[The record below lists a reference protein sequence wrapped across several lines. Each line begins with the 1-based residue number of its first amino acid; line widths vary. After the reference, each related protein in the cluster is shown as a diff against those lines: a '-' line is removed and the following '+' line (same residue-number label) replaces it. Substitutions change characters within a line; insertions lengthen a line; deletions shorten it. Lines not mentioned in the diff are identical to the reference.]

1 MKKRLAAL
9 LVLAM
14 SVASL
19 AACGGEQ
26 SSENS
31 TELATF
37 TPSVEIVKVE
47 GDTLDLSALPVEEYV
62 TLGEYKGLTLNV
74 TPKQEVAEETVDSTV
89 MDYYYQHGSYYLTAE
104 DFLTEGTVAETD
116 IVLIDYEG
124 KKDGVAFEGG
134 TAADAVLGIGSGS
147 FIDGFESGLVG
158 VKVGE
163 TVDLNLKF
171 PEGYDNADLA
181 GQDVVFTVTVDGL
194 VSFEDDTIKKF
205 GLTDINNMA
214 DYREA
219 VVSMLEYE
227 AESVYINNL
236 NTAIC
241 EALVEACPVTK
252 IPESIF
258 NNQKAY
264 AEEQITYEATY
275 YYGVDAELYAEIMS
289 GMSLADYASSV
300 AESYTIQAVIFQAIA
315 NAEGLEV
322 TQEEIDTFV
331 SDYVAVYGP
340 DYGIDSVEAFYENT
354 SAEDVKTVLLQEK
367 VIAFMTENS
376 TIVEK

>member
-19 AACGGEQ
+19 AACGGNE
-26 SSENS
+26 STESS

-37 TPSVEIVKVE
+37 TPSVEMVKVE

-74 TPKQEVAEETVDSTV
+74 TPKAEVAEETVDSTV

-158 VKVGE
+158 AKVGE

-171 PEGYDNADLA
+171 PENYGNADLA
-181 GQDVVFTVTVDGL
+181 GKDVVFTVTVDGL
-194 VSFEDDTIKKF
+194 VSFKDDTIKKF
-205 GLTDINNMA
+205 ELPDINNIA

-236 NTAIC
+236 NNAIC
-241 EALVEACPVTK
+241 QALVEACPVTK

-258 NNQKAY
+258 NKQKEY
-264 AEEQITYEATY
+264 AQEQITYEATY

-289 GMSLADYASSV
+289 GMSLADYASSI
-300 AESYTIQAVIFQAIA
+300 AESYAIQAVIFQAIA

-322 TQEEIDTFV
+322 TQEEVDTFV
-331 SDYVAVYGP
+331 SEYVAVYGP
-340 DYGIDSVEAFYENT
+340 DYGIDSVEAFYENN

>member
-1 MKKRLAAL
+1 MKKKLAAL

-19 AACGGEQ
+19 AACGDKEVAE
-26 SSENS
+26 SS

-47 GDTLDLSALPVEEYV
+47 GDTLDLSVLPVEEYV

-74 TPKQEVAEETVDSTV
+74 APKAEVAEETVDSTV

-171 PEGYDNADLA
+171 PENYGNADLA
-181 GQDVVFTVTVDGL
+181 GKDVVFTVTVDGL
-194 VSFEDDTIKKF
+194 VSFKDDTIKKF
-205 GLTDINNMA
+205 ELPDINTLA

-236 NTAIC
+236 NNAIC
-241 EALVEACPVTK
+241 QALVEACPVTK

-264 AEEQITYEATY
+264 AEEQINYEATY
-275 YYGVDAELYAEIMS
+275 YYGVDAEFYAEIMS

-322 TQEEIDTFV
+322 TQEEVDTFV

-340 DYGIDSVEAFYENT
+340 DYGITSVEAFYENN

>member
-1 MKKRLAAL
+1 MKKKLAVL
-9 LVLAM
+9 LALAM

-19 AACGGEQ
+19 VACSEEAAE
-26 SSENS
+26 SS

-37 TPSVEIVKVE
+37 TPSVEFVKVE
-47 GDTLDLSALPVEEYV
+47 GDNVDLSALPVEEYV
-62 TLGEYKGLTLNV
+62 TLGEYKGITLTVAPKSEV
-74 TPKQEVAEETVDSTV
+74 TDEMVESDV
-89 MDYYYQHGSYYLTAE
+89 MAYYYQHGNYYLTAE

-134 TAADAVLGIGSGS
+134 TAEGAILGIGSGS

-163 TVDLNLKF
+163 TVDLNLTF
-171 PEGYDNADLA
+171 PENYSSTDLA
-181 GQDVVFTVTVDGL
+181 GQAVVFTVTVDGL
-194 VSFEDDTIKKF
+194 VSFDDDTIKKF
-205 GLTDINNMA
+205 ELTDINSVA

-219 VVSMLEYE
+219 VESVLLYE
-227 AESVYINNL
+227 AESVYYSNL

-252 IPESIF
+252 IPENLF
-258 NNQKAY
+258 NSQKAY
-264 AEEQITYEATY
+264 AEEQISYEATY
-275 YYGVDAELYAEIMS
+275 YYGVDAEFYAQIMS
-289 GMSLADYASSV
+289 GMSLSDYASSV
-300 AESYTIQAVIFQAIA
+300 AESAAIQAVIFQAIA

-331 SDYVAVYGP
+331 SDYVEVYGP
-340 DYGIDSVEAFYENT
+340 DYGISSVEAFYESN
-354 SAEDVKTVLLQEK
+354 SAEDVRLMLLQEK